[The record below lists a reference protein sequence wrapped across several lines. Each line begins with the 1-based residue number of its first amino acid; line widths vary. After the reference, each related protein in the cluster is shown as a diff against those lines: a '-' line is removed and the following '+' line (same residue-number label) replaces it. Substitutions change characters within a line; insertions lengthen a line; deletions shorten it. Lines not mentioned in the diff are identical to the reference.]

1 MTLSGSE
8 NVINEVKM
16 KSHGVRG
23 FLVHMASV
31 LMRRK
36 RTQERNPQGECV
48 MTEAEFA
55 VVNPQKKE
63 QQRLLAMLGTE
74 TAVRSPK
81 SLSFSPVDGHSG
93 SACILAVVKLLQ

>member
-81 SLSFSPVDGHSG
+81 SLSFFFLTFYFALEYSHLGLP
-93 SACILAVVKLLQ
+93 